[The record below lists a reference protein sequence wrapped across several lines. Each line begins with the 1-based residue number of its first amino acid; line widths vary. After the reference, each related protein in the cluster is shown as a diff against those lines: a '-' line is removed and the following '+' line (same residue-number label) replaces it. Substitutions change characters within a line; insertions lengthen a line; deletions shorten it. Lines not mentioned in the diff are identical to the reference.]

1 MMVNRKRSRTVIVSR
16 TIQYFIIRRKVT
28 IVRTTNYE
36 GLRWIIIL
44 FFKMADANKRKRLSG
59 FQYRKMSK
67 AKKEREEN
75 LVRKT
80 TKLDTYFKIKPNEVH
95 NKVVTD
101 TPTLQVDEKTEEIH
115 NYKINDDM
123 NVDGSNSCDT
133 NETNKLLQVQVKNQ
147 INVRC
152 PMSVINVDGKKENEI
167 MSNQVKDQIDIRTVP
182 TSIDF
187 DKKEASQNCKIKNIE
202 TNNVDT
208 LETVK
213 CNVKDTNIQYDC
225 WFSNDPAKWVLN
237 ESEFEYYSKNQVTTN
252 LVDIQFNKTF
262 RRIGKYNRKL
272 PREAFFRKLLNG
284 EFKHRN
290 WLLYSHSQNSLFCFY
305 CLLFAQRKTKFSRPG
320 SGYIDWKNCL
330 SDVNYHEKC
339 IKHTESVHQIPNAQL
354 LKNLCPTRW
363 SSRHS
368 VCKSIKNGYVGILAA
383 LEIIYNDLNQRNA
396 VKHEAK
402 SIYNKIK
409 SLDFVFLLVV
419 WTPLL
424 ERFDK
429 TSKSLQLINI
439 DLSCVVSLYDS
450 LVCYIQE
457 QRNNFEIFL
466 SEAIKISGIN
476 KFSWEET
483 RTKRRNI
490 FFDEEPSGEVIFS
503 NSDKM
508 KNEAFIPIM
517 DALIL
522 QLNKRKEAYT
532 KLCDKF
538 GFFSDMENIEA
549 SELRKKALKLVEY
562 YVNDL
567 EVEFVEE
574 IVQFK
579 KYIIHFPNETKNMQ
593 GIDRIIT
600 TF

>member
-1 MMVNRKRSRTVIVSR
+1 
-16 TIQYFIIRRKVT
+16 
-28 IVRTTNYE
+28 
-36 GLRWIIIL
+36 
-44 FFKMADANKRKRLSG
+44 MADANKRKRLSG

-133 NETNKLLQVQVKNQ
+133 
-147 INVRC
+147 
-152 PMSVINVDGKKENEI
+152 NEI

-262 RRIGKYNRKL
+262 RRI
-272 PREAFFRKLLNG
+272 
-284 EFKHRN
+284 
-290 WLLYSHSQNSLFCFY
+290 
-305 CLLFAQRKTKFSRPG
+305 
-320 SGYIDWKNCL
+320 
-330 SDVNYHEKC
+330 
-339 IKHTESVHQIPNAQL
+339 
-354 LKNLCPTRW
+354 
-363 SSRHS
+363 
-368 VCKSIKNGYVGILAA
+368 
-383 LEIIYNDLNQRNA
+383 
-396 VKHEAK
+396 
-402 SIYNKIK
+402 
-409 SLDFVFLLVV
+409 VV

-549 SELRKKALKLVEY
+549 TFSTIALSSP
-562 YVNDL
+562 DAA
-567 EVEFVEE
+567 
-574 IVQFK
+574 Q
-579 KYIIHFPNETKNMQ
+579 PNH
-593 GIDRIIT
+593 R
-600 TF
+600 